1 MGNKVR
7 NSIALASAV
16 VVLPNWHLLSAVAG
30 QSASPTVLLR
40 VINAAPVAEEIIQ
53 KALQES
59 ARIYQAA
66 GVTLLWRAYD
76 AESTDGASITL
87 DVVLLSKVVSEQIL
101 VKRRLPS
108 TVLGMAPRD
117 TQRVY
122 IFWDRI
128 RFRAL
133 SDGVPMDTVLGRVV
147 AHEVGHHLLPGDAHS
162 AIGIMRVNVSYNPL
176 ASPEFTAEQ
185 GASIRG
191 RVMRSN

>member
-1 MGNKVR
+1 MGTRVR
-7 NSIALASAV
+7 NSIALAAA
-16 VVLPNWHLLSAVAG
+16 VVLPNWQLPSVAG

-59 ARIYQAA
+59 ARIYEAA
-66 GVTLLWRAYD
+66 GVTLVWRALN

-87 DVVLLSKVVSEQIL
+87 DVVLLSKVVSEQFL
-101 VKRRLPS
+101 VKRRLPR
-108 TVLGMAPRD
+108 TVLGAAPPN

-128 RFRAL
+128 RMRAL
-133 SDGVPMDTVLGRVV
+133 SDGVPMETVLGRVV

-185 GASIRG
+185 SASIRG
-191 RVMRSN
+191 RVLKSN